1 MSETVKKIQ
10 ILVDVNPDGIY
21 GKKTNAAIL
30 DAIRQ
35 GITFDGYKAP
45 ILPQSVL
52 RSNAS
57 IYGVFG
63 DENNIVSVKIPE
75 DYPLCYEGI
84 RLKTIRIHRL
94 LEDRMEAILKDT
106 IAEYGENIAEMAPG
120 LCNYSGSFNARKT
133 TGGGAYSIHGY
144 GAAIDMDAE
153 YNTYSMSHTR
163 ARLARSEYETFWSI
177 VREHGGYPLGKRSDC
192 DWMHYQFASWE

>member
-52 RSNAS
+52 KSNAS

-153 YNTYSMSHTR
+153 NNTYSMNHTR
-163 ARLARSEYETFWSI
+163 ARLARSVYDKFWYI
-177 VREHGGYPLGKRSDC
+177 VRKHGGFSLGERSDC
-192 DWMHYQFASWE
+192 DWMHYQFATWE